1 MFAASIAFNGLA
13 GNSTHATSV
22 GFTHFVD
29 YSAQFHN
36 NGRMAK
42 TRNKLDFNQIARRIV
57 DQATSDAP
65 TEPPAKE
72 KDPAA
77 VARGRKGG
85 LKGGKTRAAKLTAD
99 QRKASAKK
107 AIKARWDKA

>member
-1 MFAASIAFNGLA
+1 M
-13 GNSTHATSV
+13 V
-22 GFTHFVD
+22 K
-29 YSAQFHN
+29 
-36 NGRMAK
+36 K

-65 TEPPAKE
+65 PEPPAKE
-72 KDPAA
+72 KDPSA

-85 LKGGKTRAAKLTAD
+85 LKGGKSRAAKLTAE

-107 AIKARWDKA
+107 AAAKRWSRS